1 MAAHTGMVLLLAAT
15 VAPPGRPDRRHP
27 DAVAGEWIDLR
38 HTTAADTTVWVLD
51 PSGDD
56 ATLRIVVDPVKGR
69 VEVRKHY
76 GRWWLDGALAD
87 SVGRRLCFVHRPGRQ
102 GAACIAFAVDTVD
115 GLVPRT
121 RLTLHGYRGEHH
133 TGDRELLARDAL
145 SKRVAVIR
153 RGDGTGGPAR
163 SAPRS
168 PPSRRTTREAGDR

>member
-1 MAAHTGMVLLLAAT
+1 MAAHAGMVVLLAAA
-15 VAPPGRPDRRHP
+15 VAPPGRLDRRHP

-38 HTTAADTTVWVLD
+38 HTTAADTAVWVLA

-76 GRWWLDGALAD
+76 GRWWVDGALAD
-87 SVGRRLCFVHRPGRQ
+87 SAGRRLCFVHRPGRQ
-102 GAACIAFAVDTVD
+102 GGACIAFTVDTVD
-115 GLVPRT
+115 APVPRT

-133 TGDRELLARDAL
+133 TGDRVLLARHAL
-145 SKRVAVIR
+145 SKRVGFIGR
-153 RGDGTGGPAR
+153 DEGTGGPAR
-163 SAPRS
+163 SDPRS